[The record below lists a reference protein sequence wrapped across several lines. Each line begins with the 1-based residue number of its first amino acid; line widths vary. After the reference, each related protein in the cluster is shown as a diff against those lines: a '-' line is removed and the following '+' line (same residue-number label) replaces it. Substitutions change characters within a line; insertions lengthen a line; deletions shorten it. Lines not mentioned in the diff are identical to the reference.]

1 MFYII
6 LFIYLVPEQIENG
19 VKILAGNQLKIAY
32 QADKADVFSSDET
45 EIYVFIDR
53 TSTRQRAWRP
63 SKQTE

>member
-45 EIYVFIDR
+45 EI
-53 TSTRQRAWRP
+53 
-63 SKQTE
+63 